1 MPFVCQ
7 VRVSWG
13 GGGGGG
19 GEEGGQGDL
28 DQAG

>member
-7 VRVSWG
+7 VRVSCG
-13 GGGGGG
+13 GGGE

>member
-7 VRVSWG
+7 VRVSCGVG
-13 GGGGGG
+13 GGGV
-19 GEEGGQGDL
+19 EGGQGDL

>member
-7 VRVSWG
+7 VRVTC
-13 GGGGGG
+13 GGGGG

>member
-13 GGGGGG
+13 GGGGR
-19 GEEGGQGDL
+19 GEEGGQDDL

>member
-7 VRVSWG
+7 VRVSW
-13 GGGGGG
+13 GGGGG